1 MTPNVLLLIEFLL
14 RGDRFLSIDEESV
27 LNGFVSELLD
37 SLDSIPHL
45 VQTYALMDTGQTE
58 VMK

>member
-14 RGDRFLSIDEESV
+14 RDRFLSIDEESV

-45 VQTYALMDTGQTE
+45 VQTYALMDTGQIE